1 MSTSKN
7 CIRGTH
13 CNSKQQFP
21 KENTSPKTGRPKYS
35 HPTRSCRKPICFD
48 MFLKHRRY
56 AHHIFSKLN
65 DISARFNNSALGST
79 SFWIWNGLLI
89 WTHSVWTLHHEDI
102 VCGKKLLFAHAW
114 WLKIG
119 QTRRRGKTCRTVG
132 VSIVCAS
139 ARFLVDIYSRKNS
152 YKNTLTCT

>member
-102 VCGKKLLFAHAW
+102 VCGKKTALCACVVVKNWTNTKAWQDLQNCRCFHCMCQRPLPCGYIFEKKLLQ
-114 WLKIG
+114 K
-119 QTRRRGKTCRTVG
+119 
-132 VSIVCAS
+132 
-139 ARFLVDIYSRKNS
+139 YSD
-152 YKNTLTCT
+152 L